1 LKGRYRLG
9 GLALLVACAALWAA
23 AAAGASGAAS
33 TFTVAGFG
41 DGNGN
46 VGCSPPDSNR
56 NSLCPT
62 LRAAVVA
69 ASKQANSPTIY
80 LQSGT
85 YQLAPGNGGQLDLAS
100 SMSII
105 GAGPGGASG
114 TTIQQT
120 DGLNRVLEVDG
131 ESTLSGLEITG
142 GHASPPWSSGG
153 VAYGGGILV
162 LGQLNL
168 QNSLVTGNQAIGA
181 PGPALGE
188 AGDAATGGGIE
199 YGATAAAGSQIVDS
213 TVSDNSAIGGRGGA
227 GGSAGGRARGA
238 GIASESPGSF
248 SVQNS
253 TISGNAATGG
263 AGGGGA
269 SAGGTGGSA
278 QGGGIFNEADL
289 TVTASTI
296 ASNVATGGAQGAGPT
311 PSSSTGGSADGGGLF
326 SSGVGDQIAN
336 STFFANGADGGA
348 ASTGGT
354 PGSGIGG
361 GMEIGSH
368 GNDIAVDIENDTIDA
383 NHATSA
389 VGNLYV
395 NLTFLEPLTIQDT
408 IVAAGTPN
416 NCARFGGAS
425 SSRESFNLEDDA
437 AGTCVFSAVN
447 HDLVGVDPALAT
459 ALADNGGPTQTLAP
473 IPGSPVL
480 GAGGTCSV
488 TVDQR
493 GEPRHT
499 PCDIGAFESQPPVAT
514 AVPTITGK
522 AARGQTLICNQGA
535 WSGDGPLSYAF
546 AWLRNGAAI
555 PGVSTNTYVVGAPDA
570 GQTLACRVTAA
581 YYGSASAASSFVI
594 VPSNPVITV
603 LKTSSK
609 PTQLTLSLGCRGPDG
624 TRCKGSAVVTVV
636 EKRRGGKV
644 VGFSSSAA
652 TQAVTVGQ
660 QKYSIRARHTVTLH
674 IALNHKVAHWLKQF
688 TTVPARLAVNQTT
701 AAGTSTVAT
710 RHLKIRRSGTSK
722 RG

>member
-1 LKGRYRLG
+1 M
-9 GLALLVACAALWAA
+9 ACAALWTAA
-23 AAAGASGAAS
+23 VAGASGAAS
-33 TFTVAGFG
+33 TFTVAGFA
-41 DGNGN
+41 DGIGN
-46 VGCSPPDSNR
+46 VGCSPPDANG
-56 NSLCPT
+56 NSLCPS

-85 YQLAPGNGGQLDLAS
+85 YQLTPGNGGQLDLAS
-100 SMSII
+100 SMNIT

-131 ESTLSGLEITG
+131 VSTLSGLEITG
-142 GHASPPWSSGG
+142 GHLSPPWSSGG
-153 VAYGGGILV
+153 VAHGGGILV

-181 PGPALGE
+181 AGAALGE

-199 YGATAAAGSQIVDS
+199 YGATAASGSQIVDS
-213 TVSDNSAIGGRGGA
+213 TVSDNAATGGRGGP
-227 GGSAGGRARGA
+227 GGSTGGRARGG

-248 SVQNS
+248 AVQSS

-278 QGGGIFNEADL
+278 QGGGIFNDADL

-296 ASNVATGGAQGAGPT
+296 ASNLATGGAQGAGPT
-311 PSSSTGGSADGGGLF
+311 PSSSTGGAADGGGLF
-326 SSGVGDQIAN
+326 SSGIGDQIAN

-354 PGSGIGG
+354 AGSGIGG
-361 GMEIGSH
+361 GMDIGGQ
-368 GNDIAVDIENDTIDA
+368 GNDIAVDIEDDTIDA
-383 NHATSA
+383 NHAASA

-395 NLTFLEPLTIQDT
+395 NLTLLEPLTIKDT

-416 NCARFGGAS
+416 NCARFGGAPGS
-425 SSRESFNLEDDA
+425 SESFNLEDDSA
-437 AGTCVFSAVN
+437 DTCVFSTAN

-459 ALADNGGPTQTLAP
+459 ALANSGGPTQTLAP
-473 IPGSPVL
+473 VPGSPVL
-480 GAGGTCSV
+480 DAGGTCSV

-493 GEPRHT
+493 GEPRDM

-514 AVPTITGK
+514 ALPSITGK
-522 AARGQTLICNQGA
+522 ATRGQTLICNQGA
-535 WSGDGPLSYAF
+535 WSGDGPLGYAF
-546 AWLRNGAAI
+546 AWLRNGVAI

-581 YYGSASAASSFVI
+581 YYGSTSAASPFVI
-594 VPSNPVITV
+594 VPSDPVITV
-603 LKTSSK
+603 LKTSAK
-609 PTQLTLSLGCRGPDG
+609 PTLLTVSLGCRGPDG

-652 TQAVTVGQ
+652 TQAVTVGKE
-660 QKYSIRARHTVTLH
+660 KYSIRARDTATLH
-674 IALNHKVAHWLKQF
+674 IQLNHEVAHWVTKF

-701 AAGTSTVAT
+701 AAGTSTVAA
-710 RHLKIRRSGTSK
+710 RRLKIRRSGTTR